1 MLRTVQD
8 SIFSKIVRARDKYT
22 CQRCGSKHLPNSSGL
37 HNSHFFSRGKWN
49 TRYDLENCES
59 LCYGCH
65 RYFDGHKDK
74 YREWKIKKLGK
85 RKFIKLQL
93 RSNQIGKKSYFRSK
107 EFTKILK
114 SILVKY
120 SKEEK

>member
-8 SIFSKIVRARDKYT
+8 SIFSKIVRTRDKFT
-22 CQRCGSKHLPNSSGL
+22 CQRCGSVHLLNSSGL

-65 RYFDGHKDK
+65 RYFDGHKNE
-74 YREWKIKKLGK
+74 YRKWKIKRLGK
-85 RKFIKLQL
+85 KKFEALEL
-93 RSNQIGKKSYFRSK
+93 RSNQMGKK
-107 EFTKILK
+107 
-114 SILVKY
+114 
-120 SKEEK
+120 